1 MDSGSIEELWGDF
14 LLEGDNI
21 DLLNS
26 ILCTVDESR
35 QEVQPSKHE
44 VLKMFRMMRP
54 AEVKV
59 VIVGQSPYEDDR
71 ACGIPFVSK
80 SRDVPK
86 TLEVIK
92 NEIEEMYDCRIKD
105 PNRMIFRWIEQGVFL
120 LNSSL
125 TVGVGKDCPKYL
137 KDHTDLW
144 QQFIARVLEHV
155 CKKRTPVILMGSV
168 AWRYSSFVAS
178 PALKVPHPV
187 ARGDKKFSA
196 ADCFAKI
203 DFIDWR

>member
-1 MDSGSIEELWGDF
+1 ME
-14 LLEGDNI
+14 
-21 DLLNS
+21 LLNS
-26 ILCTVDESR
+26 ILYTIDASR
-35 QEVQPSKHE
+35 QEIQPEKSE
-44 VLKMFRMMRP
+44 VLKIFRMMRP
-54 AEVKV
+54 ADVKV

-80 SRDVPK
+80 FKDVPR
-86 TLEVIK
+86 TLEAIK

-105 PNRMIFRWIEQGVFL
+105 PNRMIFRWMEQGVFL
-120 LNSSL
+120 INSSL

-144 QQFIARVLEHV
+144 QQFVSRVLEHV
-155 CKKRTPVILMGSV
+155 CKKRIPVILMGSV
-168 AWRYSSFVAS
+168 AWRYSACVAS

-187 ARGDKKFSA
+187 TRGEKKFSA

-203 DFIDWR
+203 ESIDWR